1 MRCGGWIKLTAAMLG
16 LVFST
21 TSVSAFYWAGWPGS
35 SIVVPPVQ
43 SEQRLINPTLPVP
56 PIAPPFDSPGIN
68 SVPEP
73 ATLVVLGTG
82 LAMLAGTRLWKKRKQ
97 NANQAG

>member
-16 LVFST
+16 LVLST
-21 TSVSAFYWAGWPGS
+21 TSASAFYWAGWPGS

-43 SEQRLINPTLPVP
+43 SQQRVVNPNIPVP
-56 PIAPPFDSPGIN
+56 PISPPFETPGVK

-82 LAMLAGTRLWKKRKQ
+82 LAMLAGTRLWKKRKPTTDQ
-97 NANQAG
+97 VV

>member
-1 MRCGGWIKLTAAMLG
+1 MLG
-16 LVFST
+16 LVLTT
-21 TSVSAFYWAGWPGS
+21 TSASAFYWAGWPGS

-43 SEQRLINPTLPVP
+43 SEQRIVNPSIPLP
-56 PIAPPFDSPGIN
+56 PIPPTYEPPGVN

-82 LAMLAGTRLWKKRKQ
+82 LVMLAGTRLWKKRKPDVTH
-97 NANQAG
+97 AG